1 MISHKEREQMP
12 RYSPALVTALLL
24 GFAAAALAG
33 SINGKV
39 TATGLRSNADVVVY
53 IEKIEGKTFPPPE
66 KPVVMDQKGKLF
78 VPKILPV
85 VVGTKVDF
93 LNSDAFAH
101 NVFTPDKCA
110 DKFDLGSWPTG
121 ETRSYTFKKPCAAV
135 MLCNVHPEM
144 VAYIVAVET
153 PYFAVTDTDGSFT
166 IKDVPDGTYTVSAWH
181 ERLKKQSQE
190 VTVNGATTID
200 VTLTR

>member
-1 MISHKEREQMP
+1 MQKYP
-12 RYSPALVTALLL
+12 PALVTAALLL
-24 GFAAAALAG
+24 GFAPAALAG
-33 SINGKV
+33 SIKGKV
-39 TATGLRSNADVVVY
+39 TATGLRSNADAVVY
-53 IEKIEGKTFPPPE
+53 VQKIEGKTFPAPKE
-66 KPVVMDQKGKLF
+66 SVLMDQKGKVF
-78 VPKILPV
+78 VPKVLPV
-85 VVGTKVDF
+85 VVGTTVDF
-93 LNSDAFAH
+93 LNSDSFAH

-121 ETRSYTFKKPCAAV
+121 ETRPYTFKKPCTAV

-153 PYFAVTDTDGSFT
+153 PYFAVTDADGNFT
-166 IKDVPDGTYTVSAWH
+166 IKDVPDGTYTVSVWH

-190 VTVNGATTID
+190 VTVNGATTLD